1 MVYRTIGGLRIHDSS
16 IVMAA
21 TLCLS
26 AIQFLP
32 LVYPL
37 DLTPF
42 PIEHVLQHSAT
53 EIVLGFCVG
62 FLSLIA
68 FDLVIDLY
76 MSHFELW
83 ISRAM
88 YLSVFLIY
96 TCSLLLCSN
105 IHNIGSYYYC
115 STNFT
120 SVFFTGRALA
130 DLVINDHGKEK
141 AWTIVNAMVI
151 LISISFSIIFAS
163 LTFTTSYFLA
173 FQTLNV
179 FLRFVAILYFG
190 WTSFRCLRVI
200 TNYRITSL
208 FQVLRSKQITHEQ
221 LILVIVM
228 AILFSTAVLVGVVPP
243 ALVGFNGIASID
255 TLSTCTDLIFRVVGI
270 TLLAVVP
277 SLLLKHKAV
286 SLQYDLDIRRNF
298 VRYVSHE
305 IRTPLNIASLG
316 VKLIQDEI
324 RRTSNPREV
333 NEILRDTRSSID
345 TAIDILGD
353 LLTYEKLD
361 SHMMELETTCC
372 RIAAFIR
379 RCLGP
384 FRLQAASK
392 SVELSII
399 NPIQREGVEVQEL
412 EEVVVDIDES
422 KIAQVLRNLMS
433 NALKFTPQGGKV
445 SVTIDLVDKMLL
457 SKGTAASGWRPTG
470 VTPIQDQKFVRVTIK
485 DSGYGIE
492 PENQHRLWKEMTQF
506 HAKAQQ
512 QGGGTGLG
520 LWITKRI
527 VELHNGKVGFHS
539 QGKGKGSEFYFELPV
554 VQVPLEILMNAANE
568 AEDMESSLQIKEESL
583 LLRVLIVDDSSLN
596 RKMTSRLLSQL
607 GCEVFDADDGDT
619 AVKFVREYTNNL
631 GSLDVILMDNEM
643 PRMNGKQA
651 IHTIR
656 NLGYRGL
663 IIGVTGNG
671 QSESVQDLKDSGANH
686 VLIKPLRLKELK
698 KVMTSVEES

>member
-190 WTSFRCLRVI
+190 WTSFRCLSVI

-208 FQVLRSKQITHEQ
+208 FQVLRSKQ
-221 LILVIVM
+221 M
-228 AILFSTAVLVGVVPP
+228 
-243 ALVGFNGIASID
+243 
-255 TLSTCTDLIFRVVGI
+255 
-270 TLLAVVP
+270 
-277 SLLLKHKAV
+277 
-286 SLQYDLDIRRNF
+286 
-298 VRYVSHE
+298 
-305 IRTPLNIASLG
+305 
-316 VKLIQDEI
+316 
-324 RRTSNPREV
+324 
-333 NEILRDTRSSID
+333 
-345 TAIDILGD
+345 
-353 LLTYEKLD
+353 
-361 SHMMELETTCC
+361 
-372 RIAAFIR
+372 
-379 RCLGP
+379 
-384 FRLQAASK
+384 
-392 SVELSII
+392 
-399 NPIQREGVEVQEL
+399 
-412 EEVVVDIDES
+412 
-422 KIAQVLRNLMS
+422 
-433 NALKFTPQGGKV
+433 
-445 SVTIDLVDKMLL
+445 
-457 SKGTAASGWRPTG
+457 
-470 VTPIQDQKFVRVTIK
+470 
-485 DSGYGIE
+485 
-492 PENQHRLWKEMTQF
+492 
-506 HAKAQQ
+506 
-512 QGGGTGLG
+512 
-520 LWITKRI
+520 
-527 VELHNGKVGFHS
+527 
-539 QGKGKGSEFYFELPV
+539 
-554 VQVPLEILMNAANE
+554 
-568 AEDMESSLQIKEESL
+568 
-583 LLRVLIVDDSSLN
+583 
-596 RKMTSRLLSQL
+596 
-607 GCEVFDADDGDT
+607 
-619 AVKFVREYTNNL
+619 
-631 GSLDVILMDNEM
+631 
-643 PRMNGKQA
+643 
-651 IHTIR
+651 
-656 NLGYRGL
+656 
-663 IIGVTGNG
+663 
-671 QSESVQDLKDSGANH
+671 
-686 VLIKPLRLKELK
+686 
-698 KVMTSVEES
+698 